1 MNFNRPYRLFNDHFS
16 VFLAHTN
23 LVSDMKTAIMILLS
37 FFIMVP
43 FKELSPAERNAKDAA
58 SRLRWAKKAGAGKVP
73 KGKRIYNVCDFDA
86 RGDSLTLN
94 TRQIQ
99 DAIDECSSRGGGV
112 VTFDEGNY
120 VTGSIF
126 VKKGVTLLIGK
137 NTQILGSQNIDDYP
151 EIDTRI
157 AGVEMKWPAALI
169 NVIDQDKVAI
179 IGEGTVHARG
189 KPFWDKY
196 WTMRKEYEKRGLRW
210 IVDYDCKRPR
220 TMLVQNSSNVT
231 VEGITFM
238 QAGFW
243 TVQLLYSRN
252 ITVNKITI
260 LNNIDGSGPSTD
272 GIDID
277 SSSWILVENS
287 TIDCND
293 DDFCLKAGRDADGL
307 RVNRPTE
314 YIVIRNCT
322 ALRGAGLITCG
333 SETSGGIRN
342 VLAYGLTA
350 NGTTNCINF
359 KSAITRGGTVE
370 NIYLHDIKM
379 NNVGTMLRATMD
391 WNPSYSYSS
400 LPDGYS
406 FESIPAHWKIFLE
419 KVPPEK
425 GTPHFRN
432 VHLWNFTG
440 SVRGPAISVAGM
452 KESPVESYFLTDIDV
467 EARSPGEISM
477 AKGWRFNNVRIRST
491 GSAELRVRDCEEM
504 NVELQPVF

>member
-1 MNFNRPYRLFNDHFS
+1 MKKGLLLLFILILVIPFS
-16 VFLAHTN
+16 ANIGYGKPAEDLA
-23 LVSDMKTAIMILLS
+23 
-37 FFIMVP
+37 
-43 FKELSPAERNAKDAA
+43 KELK
-58 SRLRWAKKAGAGKVP
+58 WAKKTGARKIP
-73 KGKRIYNVCDFDA
+73 KGKKVYKVSDFGA
-86 RGDSLTLN
+86 RNDSLTMN
-94 TRQIQ
+94 TKAIQ
-99 DAIDECSSRGGGV
+99 AAIDACASGGGGV
-112 VTFDEGNY
+112 VTFEPGNY
-120 VTGSIF
+120 ITGSLF

-137 NTQILGSQNIDDYP
+137 NTVLLGSQDIADYP

-157 AGVEMKWPAALI
+157 AGVEIKWPAALI
-169 NVIDQDKVAI
+169 NVLDQDKVSIA
-179 IGEGTVHARG
+179 GEGTIHARG

-196 WTMRKEYEKRGLRW
+196 WTMRREYEKKGLRW

-220 TMLVQNSSNVT
+220 TLLVTGSTNVT
-231 VEGITFM
+231 VKGLTFK

-243 TVQLLYSRN
+243 TVQLLYSKN
-252 ITVNKITI
+252 ITVNGITI

-277 SSSWILVENS
+277 SSSWILVENC

-314 YIVIRNCT
+314 YVVIRNCT

-342 VLAYGLTA
+342 ILAYNLTA

-370 NIYLHDIKM
+370 NIYVHDIKM

-391 WNPSYSYSS
+391 WNPSYSYSA
-400 LPDGYS
+400 LPKEYS
-406 FESIPAHWKIFLE
+406 YDSIPAHWKTFL
-419 KVPPEK
+419 KQVPPEQ
-425 GTPHFRN
+425 GIPHFKN

-440 SVRGPAISVAGM
+440 TVRGAAVSIAGN
-452 KESPVESYFLTDIDV
+452 KESLIENYFLTDIDV
-467 EARSPGEISM
+467 EARTPGEIAF
-477 AKGWRFNNVRIRST
+477 AKGWRFKNVSVKSSGSPELKVSNST
-491 GSAELRVRDCEEM
+491 DMETELAK
-504 NVELQPVF
+504 

>member
-1 MNFNRPYRLFNDHFS
+1 MKKIVIPLILISLALIFNAFITSPSENTADH
-16 VFLAHTN
+16 
-23 LVSDMKTAIMILLS
+23 
-37 FFIMVP
+37 P
-43 FKELSPAERNAKDAA
+43 ELK
-58 SRLRWAKKAGAGKVP
+58 WAKKTGAKKAP
-73 KGKRIYNVCDFDA
+73 KRKKIYNVSEFGA
-86 RGDSLTLN
+86 RGDSLTNN
-94 TRQIQ
+94 TKAIQ
-99 DAIDECSSRGGGV
+99 AAIDACSEKGGGI
-112 VTFDEGNY
+112 VTFDDGQY

-126 VKKGVTLLIGK
+126 VKKGVTLHIGR
-137 NTQILGSQNIDDYP
+137 NTQILGCQNIEDYP

-169 NVIDQDKVAI
+169 NVIGQKKAAI
-179 IGEGTVHARG
+179 KGEGTIHARG

-196 WTMRKEYEKRGLRW
+196 WTMRRDYEKLGLRW

-220 TMLVQNSSNVT
+220 TLLVQNSSDVT
-231 VEGITFM
+231 IEGLTFK

-243 TVQLLYSRN
+243 TIQLLYSSHL
-252 ITVNKITI
+252 TVDGITI

-272 GIDID
+272 GIDLD
-277 SSSWILVENS
+277 SSSWILVEDC

-314 YIVIRNCT
+314 YVVIRNCT
-322 ALRGAGLITCG
+322 ALKGAGLITCG

-342 VLAYGLTA
+342 VLAYNLTA

-370 NIYLHDIKM
+370 NIYVHDITM

-400 LPDGYS
+400 LPEGYS
-406 FESIPAHWKIFLE
+406 YDSIPHHWKVFLE

-425 GTPHFRN
+425 GTPHFKN
-432 VHLWNFTG
+432 VYMWNMKGT
-440 SVRGPAISVAGM
+440 VRGSAVSISGM
-452 KESPVESYFLTDIDV
+452 KESPIENYFLSDIDI
-467 EARSPGEISM
+467 EARSPGSISN
-477 AKGWRFNNVRIRST
+477 ARGWRFTNVNVRSSAGST
-491 GSAELRVRDCEEM
+491 LRVTDSEDMQVDIR
-504 NVELQPVF
+504 

>member
-1 MNFNRPYRLFNDHFS
+1 MKKALIILSILLFS
-16 VFLAHTN
+16 VDIDAYGLEKA
-23 LVSDMKTAIMILLS
+23 D
-37 FFIMVP
+37 
-43 FKELSPAERNAKDAA
+43 PALPYLKWE
-58 SRLRWAKKAGAGKVP
+58 KKAGARKIP
-73 KGKRIYNVCDFDA
+73 KGKKVFNVA
-86 RGDSLTLN
+86 AYGAKNDSLTMN
-94 TRQIQ
+94 TKAIQ
-99 DAIDECSSRGGGV
+99 AAIDACAERGGGI

-120 VTGSIF
+120 VTGSLF
-126 VKKGVTLLIGK
+126 VKKGVTLHIGK
-137 NTQILGSQNIDDYP
+137 NTQLLGSQNIDDYP

-157 AGVEMKWPAALI
+157 AGVELRWPAALI
-169 NVIDQDKVAI
+169 NVLDQEKVALT
-179 IGEGTVHARG
+179 GEGTIHARG

-196 WTMRKEYEKRGLRW
+196 WTMRRDYEKKGLRW

-220 TMLVQNSSNVT
+220 TLLVTGSTNVT
-231 VEGITFM
+231 VKGLTFK

-243 TVQLLYSRN
+243 TVQILYSKN
-252 ITVNKITI
+252 VTVNGITI

-314 YIVIRNCT
+314 YVVIRNCT

-342 VLAYGLTA
+342 VLAYNLTA

-370 NIYLHDIKM
+370 NIYVHDITM

-391 WNPSYSYSS
+391 WNPSYSYST
-400 LPDGYS
+400 LPKEYS
-406 FESIPAHWKIFLE
+406 YDSIPHHWKVFLE
-419 KVPPEK
+419 QVPPEK
-425 GTPHFRN
+425 GTPHFKN
-432 VHLWNFTG
+432 VYLWNFKGT
-440 SVRGPAISVAGM
+440 VRGSAVSISGM
-452 KESPVESYFLTDIDV
+452 KESPIENYFLTDIDV
-467 EARSPGEISM
+467 EARTPGDIAF
-477 AKGWRFNNVRIRST
+477 AKGWRFKIVSIK
-491 GSAELRVRDCEEM
+491 SAGAGELKVRDSSDMETEI
-504 NVELQPVF
+504 N